1 MEAVFLLWHVHEAEE
16 GSEDSKLI
24 GVYRTDEDAHAAIR
38 RLRNQPGFR
47 SFPKGFNIER
57 YELNKDH
64 WTEGFLSAVS
74 QPDGTAAASRR
85 CRKAARPKP
94 RTASGN

>member
-24 GVYRTDEDAHAAIR
+24 GVYRTDKDARAAIE

-47 SFPKGFNIER
+47 SFPEGFNIEK

-64 WTEGFLSAVS
+64 WTEGFLTAVS
-74 QPDGTAAASRR
+74 QPDGTVAY
-85 CRKAARPKP
+85 KDE
-94 RTASGN
+94 

>member
-24 GVYRTDEDAHAAIR
+24 GVYRTDKDARAAIK
-38 RLRNQPGFR
+38 RLGKQPGFR
-47 SFPKGFNIER
+47 SFPKGFNVEK

-64 WTEGFLSAVS
+64 WTEGFLTAVN
-74 QPDGTAAASRR
+74 QPDGTIEY
-85 CRKAARPKP
+85 KDE
-94 RTASGN
+94 